1 MSIEYFS
8 ALGLITIS
16 IVCIVGFFGVVVN
29 TTFKRL
35 EDETWR
41 DPAPFLFWVIRP
53 LVRVYAGSIKRFM
66 SDTYARRLRNRLS
79 SGGVEYAILPEEFI
93 TLKIVYIGISLI
105 GVLVAY
111 YFYSFEGLHLLIVS
125 SLLLAMSYF
134 VPDMWIRDRIK
145 ERKQK
150 VEKEFPYF
158 MDLQVLTMRAGLNYS
173 ASLAESVARM
183 PVGPVKEEFSRLL
196 REVRAGRPRREAL
209 LDLAA
214 RMDDS
219 GVSNFVSAVNQAEET
234 GGEISEVLL
243 AQAGQW
249 RDTRFRAAEERA
261 NEAPVKM
268 IMPLVLLL
276 LPIMFLLIG
285 FLIAAKMAD
294 GDILPEALSRLL

>member
-1 MSIEYFS
+1 
-8 ALGLITIS
+8 
-16 IVCIVGFFGVVVN
+16 
-29 TTFKRL
+29 
-35 EDETWR
+35 
-41 DPAPFLFWVIRP
+41 
-53 LVRVYAGSIKRFM
+53 
-66 SDTYARRLRNRLS
+66 
-79 SGGVEYAILPEEFI
+79 
-93 TLKIVYIGISLI
+93 
-105 GVLVAY
+105 
-111 YFYSFEGLHLLIVS
+111 
-125 SLLLAMSYF
+125 MSYF

-209 LDLAA
+209 LD
-214 RMDDS
+214 MDDS